1 MAGGGGH
8 VCLRVGGVFGVD
20 GEAAVRVDRAD
31 LVVAVGGGNEIPVV
45 GGCAH
50 DRGAARHAQAL
61 PVGQCDRVLAGSEGV
76 TRGVGVGGRFAER
89 VDMCLEGLRI
99 RVSLRGLAIPEHL
112 SAVAQAVGDPC
123 LGLMVGH
130 LAEASLPDGDLAAAD
145 GGVGHRV
152 TFVLVERVHR
162 PLSVHAVEALHLHDV
177 GGGLIAVVVQG
188 GGRVHEGVSGVD
200 EVLSGQATVG
210 ILLAA
215 LILGPVFDDDVLV
228 DGNARNVGNAVVPQ
242 AQRAAARLD
251 VCVDLVDEVIAYGR
265 SVG

>member
-1 MAGGGGH
+1 M
-8 VCLRVGGVFGVD
+8 
-20 GEAAVRVDRAD
+20 
-31 LVVAVGGGNEIPVV
+31 
-45 GGCAH
+45 
-50 DRGAARHAQAL
+50 
-61 PVGQCDRVLAGSEGV
+61 
-76 TRGVGVGGRFAER
+76 
-89 VDMCLEGLRI
+89 
-99 RVSLRGLAIPEHL
+99 
-112 SAVAQAVGDPC
+112 
-123 LGLMVGH
+123 
-130 LAEASLPDGDLAAAD
+130 EAS
-145 GGVGHRV
+145 HRV

-162 PLSVHAVEALHLHDV
+162 PLSVHAVEALHLYDV

-215 LILGPVFDDDVLV
+215 LTLGPVFDDDVLV

-251 VCVDLVDEVIAYGR
+251 VRVDLVDEVIAYGR